1 MRRASIDPLGRSH
14 LQRIHQWWRAENWRG
29 IDVARMPST
38 MHECLQVRPML
49 LSRRHAR
56 RRCKAQLDAEGRA
69 REMAEPPA
77 QHMRV
82 RSQGARRRKQS
93 SKPQPPVSHMLS
105 PKAWPCAQ

>member
-38 MHECLQVRPML
+38 MHECLQVRPKL

-69 REMAEPPA
+69 QEMAEPGKCSRAPGSMLK
-77 QHMRV
+77 MRAAPS
-82 RSQGARRRKQS
+82 RCLW
-93 SKPQPPVSHMLS
+93 H
-105 PKAWPCAQ
+105 C